1 MSENNNEIVLNEEK
15 KFMNAYKK
23 IPFIPF
29 PSKQKEYVSN
39 YNKNIY
45 RRQKHI
51 AKYVDTEDIT
61 YCQYCQYHTTKPRNM
76 RMHLTS
82 SKHHKNIHYTVIRLI
97 NNDVIIENGLRV
109 NSLFFNF
116 YLNQLYK

>member
-1 MSENNNEIVLNEEK
+1 MITIRTDTLDKKKLINNLENVNGV
-15 KFMNAYKK
+15 K
-23 IPFIPF
+23 IT
-29 PSKQKEYVSN
+29 
-39 YNKNIY
+39 
-45 RRQKHI
+45 
-51 AKYVDTEDIT
+51 D

>member
-1 MSENNNEIVLNEEK
+1 MSENNNEIVLNEENN
-15 KFMNAYKK
+15 FMNAYKK
-23 IPFIPF
+23 IPFTPF

-39 YNKNIY
+39 YNKNRY

-61 YCQYCQYHTTKPRNM
+61 HCQYCHYHTTKPWNM

-82 SKHHKNIHYTVIRLI
+82 SKHHKNVHYTVIGLI

-109 NSLFFNF
+109 N
-116 YLNQLYK
+116 